1 MFSVVI
7 PIYNHAMFI
16 AQAVRSAL
24 RCPLVDEVL
33 LLDDGSS
40 DGSAEIAARLAAAHR
55 GRLRNVTPT
64 DGRNRGAHYRLN
76 ELVGLAEQQWIAVLN
91 SDDIFVPGRF
101 EAVVQDPGFSKCD
114 FAFGNVLLIDDRG
127 SLKGAKLGPFDF
139 GLYQHGQPDS
149 NRLMALLCLENFVVS
164 TSNMIFRKAL
174 HIHVRGFS
182 PFRYVHDWDFALRAM
197 ALGRSLYVRRFLTA
211 YRVHSRNTIKEKK
224 EGVDL
229 EITTMLD
236 RFLFEFPGVITRD
249 R

>member
-7 PIYNHAMFI
+7 PIYNHELFI
-16 AQAVRSAL
+16 VQAVRSAL

-33 LLDDGSS
+33 LIDDGSS

-55 GRLRNVTPT
+55 GRLRNVTPA

-101 EAVVQDPGFSKCD
+101 EAVVEEPEFSKCD
-114 FAFGNVLLIDDRG
+114 FVFGNVLLVDERG

-139 GLYQHGQPDS
+139 GLYQQGRPDS
-149 NRLMALLCLENFVVS
+149 SRLMDLLCIENFVVS

-174 HIHVRGFS
+174 HDHVGGFS

-197 ALGRSLYVRRFLTA
+197 ALGRSLYVQRFLTA
-211 YRVHSRNTIKEKK
+211 YRLHSRNTIRENKER
-224 EGVDL
+224 VDL
-229 EITTMLD
+229 EIITMRE
-236 RFLFEFPGVITRD
+236 RFLLEFPDAVTRN